1 MEEAIFSIPTLC
13 TERLRL
19 RAFRKTDIEGYAEM
33 KSDPEVLRYLVGAG
47 GQPWDRSRSY
57 RHMAFLLGHWCLE
70 KFGTWAVEYL
80 ETGQFIGIIGFAS
93 PEGWPGFELVW
104 SLARQFWGHG
114 YATEGASKALDY
126 GFRVL
131 RRDSIISLIHPD
143 NKASIRVAERIG
155 EVPQGSIKMLGWEV
169 LRFGLDRETYLKS
182 RALAPVSSPEE

>member
-1 MEEAIFSIPTLC
+1 
-13 TERLRL
+13 
-19 RAFRKTDIEGYAEM
+19 
-33 KSDPEVLRYLVGAG
+33 
-47 GQPWDRSRSY
+47 
-57 RHMAFLLGHWCLE
+57 MAFLLGHWCLE